1 MANHNFLVILADLK
15 GKRAQAELDHKVL
28 VENIDSMIE
37 KAENIITLNGIG
49 DRPSPANAILHPQKK
64 VKIEEILVVVRK
76 AKKTIHIDEICQII
90 GDKTGSKVSRNMISM
105 LISHYI
111 RKYKGKAEIKKL
123 QKFSYGMKK

>member
-1 MANHNFLVILADLK
+1 MANDDFVEILKNLK
-15 GKRAQAELDHKVL
+15 EKRAQSELDHKVL

-37 KAENIITLNGIG
+37 KAQNIILLNRIN
-49 DRPSPANAILHPQKK
+49 DSPYPAKTILHPQKK
-64 VKIEEILVVVRK
+64 VKIEEILAVVRK
-76 AKKTIHIDEICQII
+76 AKKTIHIDEICEII
-90 GDKTGSKVSRNMISM
+90 GDKMGSKVSRNMVSM